1 MTTASKQAYTT
12 IVDQLP
18 LKRGRVYTEIRAYGG
33 TTINDGC
40 RLTGWPYSTVSA
52 RFYELAEDG
61 LIKDNGAKRDGQT
74 VWVVS
79 EPEERAALRAARKAA
94 KRYETGI
101 AGFHGLEGPDGM
113 GPSPTI
119 RVEVDIPREVWKTLK
134 SPVRVRFL

>member
-1 MTTASKQAYTT
+1 MTTASKEAYTA

-61 LIKDNGAKRDGQT
+61 LIKDSGAKRDGQT
-74 VWVVS
+74 VWVVA

-94 KRYETGI
+94 KRYETGVVSFQ
-101 AGFHGLEGPDGM
+101 AVGGPAAF
-113 GPSPTI
+113 SPDQI
-119 RVEVDIPREVWKTLK
+119 ISVHVEVPRKIWQTLK